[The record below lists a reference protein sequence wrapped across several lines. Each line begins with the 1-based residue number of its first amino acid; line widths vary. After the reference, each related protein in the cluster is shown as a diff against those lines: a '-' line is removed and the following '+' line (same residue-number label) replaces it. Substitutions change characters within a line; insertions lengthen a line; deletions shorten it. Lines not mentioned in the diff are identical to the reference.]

1 MPRTSGAPPGGRMC
15 EQAVAEHRRVR
26 KWLRR
31 CLGPETELGSF
42 RRLPGYSRCELVACE
57 TDRAA
62 VVLKR
67 YAPGFVDYS
76 GLGPA
81 GVARKH
87 ALVLQEL
94 PALGVPTP
102 RLLGFA
108 AQGKQ
113 AALAM
118 EWIGSGPITS
128 AGRLEA
134 ARILAQLHSISLA
147 D

>member
-31 CLGPETELGSF
+31 CLGPKTELKSF
-42 RRLPGYSRCELVACE
+42 RRLPGYSQCELVACE
-57 TDRAA
+57 TDRGS

-76 GLGPA
+76 DLGPT

-113 AALAM
+113 AL
-118 EWIGSGPITS
+118 GQHGKQGGGRQDRGR
-128 AGRLEA
+128 AGLE
-134 ARILAQLHSISLA
+134 RQVPDQRELYQ
-147 D
+147 